1 MARILIADDEAV
13 IRMMFRA
20 FLERDG
26 YEVLE
31 AANGNEALAV
41 CRKERPDLIIIDL
54 IMPDKEGIETIMELK
69 QLYPDLKIIAI
80 SGGGRIRA
88 GEYLIIAATFGVDQ
102 TLQKPI
108 EREKLLRAVRELLPK
123 EGEAPEE

>member
-26 YEVLE
+26 FDVLE

-88 GEYLIIAATFGVDQ
+88 GEYLTIAATFGVDQ

-108 EREKLLRAVRELLPK
+108 EREELLRVVRSLLPR
-123 EGEAPEE
+123 EGDPPEE